1 MQATVPLTT
10 SVSDRLRRRLED
22 RAKGS
27 ATVGE
32 IVDLSNQH
40 GFGLIFIV
48 LALPTLV
55 PVLPPGTA
63 VLVGLLFVFL
73 GLQRCL
79 GLRHPWLPARVRG
92 VVISP
97 KVAKFIVNRALPVL
111 DQIENRSRK
120 RWKIGSSEPVSRLA
134 AVAVALLGLVMVAPL
149 PFMNTLPAMMVLAI
163 GVGFLKGDGL
173 FLLLGTIGTA
183 VLVVA
188 LVALFTAAGTA
199 LFG

>member
-1 MQATVPLTT
+1 MQATVPLAT

-111 DQIENRSRK
+111 DQIESRSRK